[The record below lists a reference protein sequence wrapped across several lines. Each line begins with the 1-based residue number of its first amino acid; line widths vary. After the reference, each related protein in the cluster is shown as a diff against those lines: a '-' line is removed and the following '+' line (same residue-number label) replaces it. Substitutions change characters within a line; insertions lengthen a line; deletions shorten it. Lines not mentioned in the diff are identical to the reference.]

1 MANDPIS
8 GCSCENAFTT
18 RMPEKFSCA
27 FAERSPNCD
36 WSCSKRLFTR
46 RPIVQNVYEEIGVSA
61 SVMSASFVLT
71 LNIEMNVNR
80 SVSSVFVS
88 MSVPKPII

>member
-1 MANDPIS
+1 M
-8 GCSCENAFTT
+8 
-18 RMPEKFSCA
+18 
-27 FAERSPNCD
+27 
-36 WSCSKRLFTR
+36 
-46 RPIVQNVYEEIGVSA
+46 YEEIGVSA

-88 MSVPKPII
+88 MSVPKPIICRTACRSFVSRAMRSPMRWCWK